1 MWLDTLV
8 CQGWMGQRD
17 WDKAQ
22 LEYFR
27 KYPGLVVYKCP
38 TGPYRRT
45 EETFGT
51 TEEICQRLEA
61 RL

>member
-1 MWLDTLV
+1 
-8 CQGWMGQRD
+8 MGQRD